1 MYELIRK
8 VNKIISNHNIGVLL
22 VDKKRTIIWANEYI
36 LKKYESLGGVIGEEY
51 SVVLRSEEICKKKLE
66 TAFERNEI
74 DRTITQYQTNDN
86 LIDYYRTIFVPIQGS
101 NNDVEHVLILI
112 INLSDREKTAY
123 EVVELNK
130 FLSNVVHNSAD
141 AIISLNQEGKII
153 IWNSGAEVIFG
164 YKTDEVTGRNLDFL
178 LPQKL
183 IEDNELEWIKEVVHR
198 ENALVNHETERITKS
213 GKIIIAEVTRTLLKN
228 EDNEVIGY
236 SEIIKDITDRK
247 RIEEELKKTIEELSK
262 LNEIAEFVHG
272 TLDENEILN
281 VMLTG
286 VTAGEGFRFNRAFLF
301 LYNEK
306 NGLLEG
312 VSAVGP
318 SNPKDAEKIWPMLS
332 GIKSLRDVLKI
343 YKDNVSKTNT
353 AITEIVKNIKVPV
366 TGEENVFAKCFNSGR
381 HFAVEKEYTSSRD
394 TLDLLDRLNTDH
406 FVVIPLMGRDKPI
419 GVLMVD
425 NAVSGERMHEE
436 EIELLRLLANQ
447 TSMAIENAQLYKN
460 LQEKVELLEK
470 TYLDVKKSQRKL
482 MDQERLAAVGGVTA
496 KIAHEIRNPLVSI
509 GGFAKIM
516 KKDIERGNVDYE
528 HVDIIIEEVS
538 RLEKILSEILSYTKP
553 KYISD
558 KKKGNIND
566 TIEKTISMMS
576 AELNLRSITLEKS
589 LTRNLPEFYYDDWE
603 ISQVFI
609 NLFINAIQA
618 MPDKGKIYVKS
629 FRDNGSVIVEITDT
643 GCGVSK
649 DSIRNIFAPFF
660 TTKSSGMGL
669 GLTIC
674 KQILQDHNFT
684 MDIKSELNKGTTF
697 VISFPVSNEH
707 KE

>member
-22 VDKKRTIIWANEYI
+22 VDKNRTIIWANEYI
-36 LKKYESLGGVIGEEY
+36 LKKYESLGGVIGNEC
-51 SVVLRSEEICKKKLE
+51 SVVLRSEETCRKKLE

-74 DRTITQYQTNDN
+74 DKTITQYQTDDN
-86 LIDYYRTIFVPIQGS
+86 LIDYYRTIFVPIQES
-101 NNDVEHVLILI
+101 NNNVEHVLILI
-112 INLSDREKTAY
+112 VNLSDREKIAH

-141 AIISLNQEGKII
+141 AIISLNQDGKII

-164 YKTDEVTGRNLDFL
+164 YKADEVTGRNLDFL

-183 IEDNELEWIKEVVHR
+183 IKENELGWIEEVVHR

-262 LNEIAEFVHG
+262 LNEIAEFVHC

-301 LYNEK
+301 LYNEES
-306 NGLLEG
+306 GLLEG

-318 SNPKDAEKIWPMLS
+318 SNPKDAEKIWPMLV
-332 GIKSLRDVLKI
+332 GIKSLREVLNV
-343 YKDNVSKTNT
+343 YKDNVSKTNY
-353 AITEIVKNIKVPV
+353 AITEIVKDIKVTV
-366 TGEENVFAKCFNSGR
+366 NDGENVFAKCFNSGR
-381 HFAVEKEYTSSRD
+381 HFAVEKGYTSDRD
-394 TLDLLDRLNTDH
+394 TLNLLNRLNTDH
-406 FVVIPLMGRDKPI
+406 FVVIPLMGRDKSI
-419 GVLMVD
+419 GVLVVD
-425 NAVSGERMHEE
+425 NAVSGERMREE
-436 EIELLRLLANQ
+436 EIGLLRLLANQ

-460 LQEKVELLEK
+460 LQEKVELLEGA
-470 TYLDVKKSQRKL
+470 YLDVKKSQRKL

-516 KKDIERGNVDYE
+516 KKDIERGSVDYE

-553 KYISD
+553 KNSSE
-558 KKKGNIND
+558 KKQGNINN

-576 AELNLRSITLEKS
+576 AELNDRNIIIEKS
-589 LTRNLPEFYYDDWE
+589 LAKNLPEFYYDEWE

-609 NLFINAIQA
+609 NLYINAIQA
-618 MPDKGKIYVKS
+618 IPDNGKIYIKS
-629 FRDNGSVIVEITDT
+629 FLDNSNVIFEITDT
-643 GCGVSK
+643 GGGIPMHLV
-649 DSIRNIFAPFF
+649 RNIFNPFF

-674 KQILQDHNFT
+674 KQILQEHNFT

-697 VISFPVSNEH
+697 VISFPIS
-707 KE
+707 KELKE